1 MNNNNIKNTI
11 ASLPEDYYAN
21 EREVAYFSTYDEC
34 DDYFLPEDLIEKI
47 WGWVNAHY
55 YNLEFIGDR
64 DVGGDVSILA
74 SNSGAGRL
82 LLPAPKNAVIT
93 AYNLDYTCLK
103 ITDFVCQK
111 RAEEGRYFSKNRD
124 ISQYFA
130 LKNTNSSRKYDIVIT
145 QPGQN
150 YKFYEGV
157 DFEKDMQ
164 ELSPAEYYSQRAMH
178 FVDEGGV
185 LILICGKKEVEKIR
199 DKSYFTIS
207 EVIETDDNQKEKY
220 VGVIIKKT
228 LE

>member
-1 MNNNNIKNTI
+1 MNNINIKNTI

-21 EREVAYFSTYDEC
+21 KREISYFSTYDEC

-47 WGWVNAHY
+47 WNWVMAHY

-64 DVGGDVSILA
+64 DVGGSVSILG
-74 SNSGAGRL
+74 SNSGAGRML
-82 LLPAPKNAVIT
+82 SSAPKNSTIM
-93 AYNLDYTCLK
+93 AYNLDNTCGR
-103 ITDFVCQK
+103 ITDFVCQD

-130 LKNTNSSRKYDIVIT
+130 IKNTNSSRKYDIVIT

-150 YKFYEGV
+150 YKFYQGV

-164 ELSPAEYYSQRAMH
+164 DLSPAEYYSQRAMH
-178 FVDEGGV
+178 FVDDGGI

-199 DKSYFTIS
+199 DKSYFPIS
-207 EVIETDDNQKEKY
+207 QVIETDDNQQEKY

-228 LE
+228 FE